1 MFTSLILLEPV
12 NSKKKLV
19 TTPPPFT
26 SLLSPTKGTIYP
38 VKLHAVIHILLL
50 PVAHKMMWEWC
61 YFSCPV
67 SAIKSKVYY
76 YIAANNLK
84 IWCMGVGM
92 VNPTKIAYS
101 IFWGIGIFSGSHAP
115 NFWTV
120 FSEDCNEGIFRGPDN
135 LHEASNMNKKQ
146 GEVAKR
152 PSPSASPLPAKL
164 VPLAS

>member
-1 MFTSLILLEPV
+1 MFISLILLEPV

-50 PVAHKMMWEWC
+50 PVAHKMMWQWC

-67 SAIKSKVYY
+67 AARKSKVYY

-92 VNPTKIAYS
+92 VNPTKIAYC
-101 IFWGIGIFSGSHAP
+101 IFWGIGIFSGVLCP
-115 NFWTV
+115 MPQIFGPF
-120 FSEDCNEGIFRGPDN
+120 FSEDCIEGSFLLTSMKHQIWIKSKVRSRSDQAP
-135 LHEASNMNKKQ
+135 
-146 GEVAKR
+146 V
-152 PSPSASPLPAKL
+152 PAPYL
-164 VPLAS
+164 QS

>member
-1 MFTSLILLEPV
+1 MFISLILLEPV

-38 VKLHAVIHILLL
+38 VKLPAVIHILRL
-50 PVAHKMMWEWC
+50 PVAHKMMWQWC

-67 SAIKSKVYY
+67 AARKSKVYY

-92 VNPTKIAYS
+92 VNPAKIAYC
-101 IFWGIGIFSGSHAP
+101 IFWGIGIFSGVLCP
-115 NFWTV
+115 KFWAV
-120 FSEDCNEGIFRGPDN
+120 FFWGLHWGELPAN
-135 LHEASNMNKKQ
+135 LHEASNVNKEQ

-152 PSPSASPLPAKL
+152 PSPSASALPAKL
-164 VPLAS
+164 VPPAS